1 MALTLYNSLTRR
13 ESPFEPLEPPKV
25 RMYCC
30 GVTVYDYCHVGHAR
44 AYIVWDMVRRYLM
57 WRGYDVR
64 YVQNFTD
71 IDDKILDRARETN
84 STMEAVAQ
92 RFIDE
97 YFVDM
102 ENLNILPADEYPRA
116 THTIDGIKRLIH
128 ELENKGYAYASGGD
142 VYYKV
147 RQFADYGKLSGRKLE
162 EMQAGASGRLET
174 AEIEAQKKQ
183 DSSDFALWKSAKPG
197 EPAWDSSW
205 GKGRPGWHIECSAM
219 VRDCLGE
226 TIDIHCGGSDLTF
239 PHHENEIAQSEAAT
253 GKPLAK
259 YWMHNA
265 FVTVN
270 GKKMSKSLHNFITI
284 RDLLDGNWSGDLEFN
299 PPQPPLGK
307 EGSQNES
314 NPPQPPLGKGG
325 SQNEG
330 SEKSKAV
337 APMAVRLFVL
347 TAQYRSQIDFTE
359 EAIASAQN
367 GWQTLKEGIV
377 FGDLYG
383 SLLGWDLDKIKKLP
397 IVESEAVQQFIAAMD
412 DDFNTPNALA
422 VLFELAKELRRERNI
437 IVHEGKTETP
447 LEVLQQKWQT
457 LVRLADVLGLTNK
470 VPISTTINLPP
481 ASFTINKVEIISG
494 LTDEDIEVMIQQRK
508 DARKAKNFA
517 EGDRIRNELKDRGIT
532 LIDQKDGTTIW
543 HRS

>member
-1 MALTLYNSLTRR
+1 
-13 ESPFEPLEPPKV
+13 
-25 RMYCC
+25 MYCC
-30 GVTVYDYCHVGHAR
+30 GVTVYNYCHVGHAR

-97 YFVDM
+97 YFADM
-102 ENLNILPADEYPRA
+102 DKLNILRADEYPRA
-116 THTIDGIKRLIH
+116 THTMDGIKRLIH

-142 VYYKV
+142 VYYNV
-147 RQFADYGKLSGRKLE
+147 RKFADYGKLSGRKLE
-162 EMQAGASGRLET
+162 EMQAGASGRLENE
-174 AEIEAQKKQ
+174 EIESQKKR

-239 PHHENEIAQSEAAT
+239 PHHENEIAQSEAVT
-253 GKPLAK
+253 GKSLAN

-284 RDLLDGNWSGDLEFN
+284 RDLLEGNWSGDLESDS
-299 PPQPPLGK
+299 PS
-307 EGSQNES
+307 EGGHGGTAPTQ
-314 NPPQPPLGKGG
+314 GG
-325 SQNEG
+325 SKNNA
-330 SEKSKAV
+330 KAV
-337 APMAVRLFVL
+337 EPMAVRLFAFM
-347 TAQYRSQIDFTE
+347 AQYRSQIDFTE
-359 EAIASAQN
+359 EAIASAKN
-367 GWQTLKEGIV
+367 GWQTLKEGLL
-377 FGDLYG
+377 FGSQHG
-383 SLLGWDLDKIKKLP
+383 SKLGWDIEKIDYLTAQD
-397 IVESEAVQQFIAAMD
+397 STLVQQFQAAMD
-412 DDFNTPNALA
+412 RDFNTPGALT
-422 VLFELAKELRRERNI
+422 VLFELAKELGKEGNVL
-437 IVHEGKTETP
+437 VHQGKTETSP
-447 LEVLQQKWQT
+447 QLLQQKWVT
-457 LVRLADVLGLTNK
+457 LVNLAGVLGLEVRPEAETE
-470 VPISTTINLPP
+470 IS
-481 ASFTINKVEIISG
+481 VGG
-494 LTDEDIEVMIQQRK
+494 LTDGEIEVMIQQRK

-517 EGDRIRNELKDRGIT
+517 EGDRLRDELKDNGIT

-543 HRS
+543 HRG

>member
-1 MALTLYNSLTRR
+1 MPLTLYNSLTRR
-13 ESPFEPLEPPKV
+13 ESPFEPLEPQKV

-57 WRGYDVR
+57 WRGYEVS

-71 IDDKILDRARETN
+71 IDDKILNRARETN

-97 YFVDM
+97 YFTDM
-102 ENLNILPADEYPRA
+102 DQLNILRADEYPRA
-116 THTIDGIKRLIH
+116 THTMDGIKRLIH

-142 VYYKV
+142 VYYNV

-174 AEIEAQKKQ
+174 EEIEAQKKQ
-183 DSSDFALWKSAKPG
+183 NSSDFALWKSAKPG

-226 TIDIHCGGSDLTF
+226 TIDIHCGGSDLIF
-239 PHHENEIAQSEAAT
+239 PHHENEIAQSEAVT
-253 GKPLAK
+253 GKSLAN

-284 RDLLDGNWSGDLEFN
+284 RDLLEGNWSGDLESDS
-299 PPQPPLGK
+299 PS
-307 EGSQNES
+307 EGGHGGTAPTKGGSNSQS
-314 NPPQPPLGKGG
+314 DPPQPPLGKGG
-325 SQNEG
+325 SNSQGKPVE
-330 SEKSKAV
+330 
-337 APMAVRLFVL
+337 PMAVRLFVL
-347 TAQYRSQIDFTE
+347 MAQYRSQIDFTE
-359 EAIASAQN
+359 EAIANAQN
-367 GWQTLKEGIV
+367 GWKTLKEGLV
-377 FGDLYG
+377 FGTQHG
-383 SLLGWDLDKIKKLP
+383 STLGWDAEKNYDLTAQD
-397 IVESEAVQQFIAAMD
+397 STFVQQFQAAMD
-412 DDFNTPNALA
+412 DDFNTPAALT
-422 VLFELAKELRRERNI
+422 VLFELAKELGKEGNVL
-437 IVHEGKTETP
+437 VHQGKTETP
-447 LEVLQQKWQT
+447 AELLQPKWLT
-457 LVRLADVLGLTNK
+457 LVNLAGVLGLEFSPEAETK
-470 VPISTTINLPP
+470 IS
-481 ASFTINKVEIISG
+481 VGG
-494 LTDEDIEVMIQQRK
+494 LTDAEIEAMIQQRK
-508 DARKAKNFA
+508 DARKAKDFA
-517 EGDRIRNELKDRGIT
+517 EGDRLRDELKDRGIT

-543 HRS
+543 HRG

>member
-1 MALTLYNSLTRR
+1 MTLTLYNSLTRR
-13 ESPFEPLEPPKV
+13 ESPFEPLEPRKV

-84 STMEAVAQ
+84 STMEAVAE

-97 YFVDM
+97 YFADM
-102 ENLNILPADEYPRA
+102 GKLNILRADEYPRA

-128 ELENKGYAYASGGD
+128 ELENKGYTYASGGD

-174 AEIEAQKKQ
+174 AEIGAQKKQ
-183 DSSDFALWKSAKPG
+183 DPSDFALWKMAKPG
-197 EPAWDSSW
+197 EPAWESSW

-253 GKPLAK
+253 GKPLAN

-284 RDLLDGNWSGDLEFN
+284 RDLLDGNWSSDL
-299 PPQPPLGK
+299 
-307 EGSQNES
+307 ES
-314 NPPQPPLGKGG
+314 NPPQPPLGQGGSKNEDSLGKGG
-325 SQNEG
+325 SKNEG

-337 APMAVRLFVL
+337 EPMAVRLFVFM
-347 TAQYRSQIDFTE
+347 AQYRSQIDFTE
-359 EAIASAQN
+359 EAIASARN
-367 GWQTLKEGIV
+367 GWNTINEGLL
-377 FGDLYG
+377 FGLRYG
-383 SLLGWDLDKIKKLP
+383 SQLNWD
-397 IVESEAVQQFIAAMD
+397 VEETGQDSKAVQQFQSAMD
-412 DDFNTPNALA
+412 NDFNTPGAVT
-422 VLFELAKELRRERNI
+422 VLFELAKELAKEGNVL
-437 IVHEGKTETP
+437 VHQGKTEISP
-447 LEVLQQKWQT
+447 ELLQKKWVT
-457 LVRLADVLGLTNK
+457 LVTLARVLGLEVQPEGDSNDA
-470 VPISTTINLPP
+470 VG
-481 ASFTINKVEIISG
+481 G
-494 LTDEDIEVMIQQRK
+494 LSDGEIEVMIQQRK
-508 DARKAKNFA
+508 DARKARDFA
-517 EGDRIRNELKDRGIT
+517 EGDRIRNELKDKGIT

-543 HRS
+543 HRG

>member
-1 MALTLYNSLTRR
+1 MPLTLYNSLTRR
-13 ESPFEPLEPPKV
+13 ESPFEPIEPKKV

-97 YFVDM
+97 YFADM
-102 ENLNILPADEYPRA
+102 DKLNILRADEYPRA
-116 THTIDGIKRLIH
+116 THTMDGIKRLIH

-142 VYYKV
+142 VYYNV
-147 RQFADYGKLSGRKLE
+147 RKFADYGKLSGRKLE

-174 AEIEAQKKQ
+174 AEIEAQKKR
-183 DSSDFALWKSAKPG
+183 DPSDFALWKSAKPG
-197 EPAWDSSW
+197 EPAWESSW

-253 GKPLAK
+253 GKSLAN

-284 RDLLDGNWSGDLEFN
+284 RDLLEGNWSGDLESG
-299 PPQPPLGK
+299 PPL
-307 EGSQNES
+307 EGGHGGTAPTQ
-314 NPPQPPLGKGG
+314 GG
-325 SQNEG
+325 SKNNA
-330 SEKSKAV
+330 KAV
-337 APMAVRLFVL
+337 EPMAVRLFVFM
-347 TAQYRSQIDFTE
+347 AQYRSQIDFTE
-359 EAIASAQN
+359 EAIASARN
-367 GWQTLKEGIV
+367 GWQTLKEGLL
-377 FGDLYG
+377 FGSQHG
-383 SLLGWDLDKIKKLP
+383 SKLGWNIEKIDYLT
-397 IVESEAVQQFIAAMD
+397 AQDNTLVQQFQTAMD
-412 DDFNTPNALA
+412 DDFNTPGALT
-422 VLFELAKELRRERNI
+422 VLFELAKELGKEGNVL
-437 IVHEGKTETP
+437 VHQGKTETAAE
-447 LEVLQQKWQT
+447 LLQQKWVT
-457 LVRLADVLGLTNK
+457 LVNLAGVLGLEVQPETETE
-470 VPISTTINLPP
+470 IS
-481 ASFTINKVEIISG
+481 VGG
-494 LTDEDIEVMIQQRK
+494 LTDGEIEAMIQQRK
-508 DARKAKNFA
+508 DARKAKDFA
-517 EGDRIRNELKDRGIT
+517 EGDRIRDELKDKNVT
-532 LIDQKDGTTIW
+532 LIDQKDGITIW
-543 HRS
+543 HRG

>member
-1 MALTLYNSLTRR
+1 MPLTLYNSLTRR

-71 IDDKILDRARETN
+71 IDDKILNRARETN
-84 STMEAVAQ
+84 STMEAVAE
-92 RFIDE
+92 RFIEE
-97 YFVDM
+97 YFADM
-102 ENLNILPADEYPRA
+102 DKLNILRADEYPRA
-116 THTIDGIKRLIH
+116 THTMDGIKRLIH

-142 VYYKV
+142 VYYNV

-174 AEIEAQKKQ
+174 TEIEAQKKQ

-253 GKPLAK
+253 GKSLAN

-270 GKKMSKSLHNFITI
+270 GRKMSKSLHNFITI
-284 RDLLDGNWSGDLEFN
+284 RDLLDGNWSGDTAL
-299 PPQPPLGK
+299 
-307 EGSQNES
+307 EGSQ
-314 NPPQPPLGKGG
+314 
-325 SQNEG
+325 
-330 SEKSKAV
+330 KSKALE
-337 APMAVRLFVL
+337 PMAVRLFVFM
-347 TAQYRSQIDFTE
+347 AQYRSQIDFTE
-359 EAIASAQN
+359 EAIASARN
-367 GWQTLKEGIV
+367 GWNTINEGLL
-377 FGDLYG
+377 FGLRYADKLN
-383 SLLGWDLDKIKKLP
+383 WD
-397 IVESEAVQQFIAAMD
+397 VEKTGQDTDAVQEFQAAMD
-412 DDFNTPNALA
+412 NDFNTPAALA
-422 VLFELAKELRRERNI
+422 VLFELAKELGKESNI
-437 IVHEGKTETP
+437 LVHQGKTETP
-447 LEVLQQKWQT
+447 AELLQLHWLT
-457 LVRLADVLGLTNK
+457 LVSLAGVLGLEVQPEADSNDA
-470 VPISTTINLPP
+470 VGGLSD
-481 ASFTINKVEIISG
+481 VE
-494 LTDEDIEVMIQQRK
+494 IEVMIQQRK
-508 DARKAKNFA
+508 DARKARDFA
-517 EGDRIRNELKDRGIT
+517 EGDRIRNQLKDKGIT

-543 HRS
+543 HRG

>member
-1 MALTLYNSLTRR
+1 MPLTLYNSLTRR
-13 ESPFEPLEPPKV
+13 ESPFEPLEPGKV

-57 WRGYDVR
+57 WRGYEVR

-84 STMEAVAQ
+84 STMEAVAE
-92 RFIDE
+92 RFIE
-97 YFVDM
+97 AYFVDM
-102 ENLNILPADEYPRA
+102 DKLNILRADEYPRA
-116 THTIDGIKRLIH
+116 THSMDGIKRLIH

-142 VYYKV
+142 VYYNV
-147 RQFADYGKLSGRKLE
+147 RKFADYGKLSGRKLE

-183 DSSDFALWKSAKPG
+183 DPSDFALWKNAKPG
-197 EPAWDSSW
+197 EPSWDSDW

-239 PHHENEIAQSEAAT
+239 PHHENEIAQSEAVT
-253 GKPLAK
+253 GKSLAN

-284 RDLLDGNWSGDLEFN
+284 RDLLDGNWSGDSESN

-307 EGSQNES
+307 EGS
-314 NPPQPPLGKGG
+314 K
-325 SQNEG
+325 NEG

-337 APMAVRLFVL
+337 EPMAVRLFVL

-359 EAIASAQN
+359 EAIASAKN
-367 GWQTLKEGIV
+367 GWHTLKEGLL
-377 FGDLYG
+377 FGTQHG
-383 SLLGWDLDKIKKLP
+383 SKLGWDVDKIDYLTGQDSTL
-397 IVESEAVQQFIAAMD
+397 IQQFQAAMD
-412 DDFNTPNALA
+412 DDFNTPGALT
-422 VLFELAKELRRERNI
+422 VLFELAKELGKEGNVL
-437 IVHEGKTETP
+437 VHQGKTETAAE
-447 LEVLQQKWQT
+447 LLQQKWVT
-457 LVRLADVLGLTNK
+457 LVNLAGVLGLEVQPEAETE
-470 VPISTTINLPP
+470 IS
-481 ASFTINKVEIISG
+481 VGG

-517 EGDRIRNELKDRGIT
+517 EGDRLRDELKDNGIT

-543 HRS
+543 HRG

>member
-1 MALTLYNSLTRR
+1 
-13 ESPFEPLEPPKV
+13 
-25 RMYCC
+25 
-30 GVTVYDYCHVGHAR
+30 
-44 AYIVWDMVRRYLM
+44 
-57 WRGYDVR
+57 
-64 YVQNFTD
+64 
-71 IDDKILDRARETN
+71 
-84 STMEAVAQ
+84 
-92 RFIDE
+92 
-97 YFVDM
+97 
-102 ENLNILPADEYPRA
+102 
-116 THTIDGIKRLIH
+116 
-128 ELENKGYAYASGGD
+128 
-142 VYYKV
+142 V

-284 RDLLDGNWSGDLEFN
+284 RDLLDGKWSGDLESN

-307 EGSQNES
+307 GGSQNES

-325 SQNEG
+325 SNKEG

-337 APMAVRLFVL
+337 EPMAVRLFVL

-359 EAIASAQN
+359 EAIANARN
-367 GWQTLKEGIV
+367 GWHTLKESLR
-377 FGDLYG
+377 FGDLHG
-383 SLLGWDLDKIKKLP
+383 SLLGWDVDKIRKLP
-397 IVESEAVQQFIAAMD
+397 IVESEAVQQFRAAMD

-422 VLFELAKELRRERNI
+422 VVFELAKELQRERNI
-437 IVHEGKTETP
+437 IVHGGKTEIP
-447 LEVLQQKWQT
+447 SEVLQQKWQT
-457 LVRLADVLGLTNK
+457 LVKLAEVLGFRREDEISELTDGEIEVMIQQRKDARKAKNFAEGARILNELK
-470 VPISTTINLPP
+470 ARGITLIDQKDGPTTWSTPP
-481 ASFTINKVEIISG
+481 RHHVLSGNIPLELKLSGGGKGEVIGG
-494 LTDEDIEVMIQQRK
+494 LTDEEIEVMIQQRK